1 MENNCWQQRW
11 SLKGKTALV
20 TGGSRGLGHAI
31 VEELASFGAI
41 VHTCCLDQTE
51 LDQSLEEWKRKGFQ
65 VTGSVCDV
73 LFKDQRDKLMQTVS
87 SLFQGKLNILVNAV
101 GKPPEPKVATEFSGE
116 DISMAMGINFESAY
130 HLSQLSHPLMKA
142 AGNGSIVFNSSVA
155 GIMAFPGGSI
165 YSAAKEK
172 GIAELIEKTPLRRMG
187 LPNETSSVVA
197 FLCLPAASYVTGQ
210 LLCIDGGFTASGFP
224 ISSLLPTN

>member
-165 YSAAKEK
+165 YSAAKGAINQVTKNLACEWAK
-172 GIAELIEKTPLRRMG
+172 DNIRVNTVAPWITM
-187 LPNETSSVVA
+187 TST
-197 FLCLPAASYVTGQ
+197 LKNYLE
-210 LLCIDGGFTASGFP
+210 GFKSKKA
-224 ISSLLPTN
+224 